1 MNEETI
7 ILYRPVGPKELEL
20 IRAGG
25 YRAFPPRLPEQ
36 PIFYPV
42 LNEEYARD
50 ISRKWNVRD
59 YGAGYVTRFR
69 VRKEFAA
76 KYPVQTVGD
85 RTCVELWVP
94 AEELAVFNDNIVGEI
109 EVIAEYKAVRKP
121 QWVIKQKNILEE
133 PAEALICSANVNLL
147 LTGGVGAEL
156 FTRYGQ
162 AMQIALKQTL
172 QGRSPHCAQR
182 GEVIP
187 YTGAEMPYRVVLNAV
202 AIDGWYA
209 SSPGTITEIVRK
221 ALRMAAEYGAKKV
234 ALTALATGF
243 GHLTFAEFA
252 LGVRPLLMEQF
263 LPIEEV
269 MICLLLDFE
278 AAELAKHLPEAELVA
293 SSTESKLN

>member
-1 MNEETI
+1 MSEETI

-20 IRAGG
+20 IRASGC
-25 YRAFPPRLPEQ
+25 RAFPPRLPEQ

-59 YGAGYVTRFR
+59 YGKGYVTRFR

-94 AEELAVFNDNIVGEI
+94 AEELAIFNDNIVGEI
-109 EVIAEYKAVRKP
+109 EVIAEYKADRKTR
-121 QWVIKQKNILEE
+121 WVIKQKHILDE
-133 PAEALICSANVNLL
+133 PADALICSANVNLL

-156 FTRYGQ
+156 FTRYGE
-162 AMQIALKQTL
+162 AMQVALKQTL

-187 YTGAEMPYRVVLNAV
+187 YVGAEIPYRVIVNAV
-202 AIDGWYA
+202 AIDGWYT
-209 SSPGTITEIVRK
+209 SSSEIIAEIVPK

-234 ALTALATGF
+234 SLTALATGF
-243 GHLTFAEFA
+243 GRLNFAEFA
-252 LGVRPLLMEQF
+252 QGVRPLLAEQL

-269 MICLLLDFE
+269 VICLLLDFE
-278 AAELAKHLPEAELVA
+278 VAELAKHFPEAEMV
-293 SSTESKLN
+293 SSSAESKLN